1 MNRDELNIII
11 NSNTEADWQSKNIIE
26 AVNKYI
32 IEAVNKYEV
41 DAYNKA
47 IDAFADKAIKI
58 VYEANNRDRNP
69 QPRDMVADIHYKFI
83 EFAEQLK
90 EGEKNEKKY

>member
-26 AVNKYI
+26 AVNKY
-32 IEAVNKYEV
+32 VV
-41 DAYNKA
+41 DVYNKA

-58 VYEANNRDRNP
+58 VYEANNRDRNS

>member
-26 AVNKYI
+26 AVNKY
-32 IEAVNKYEV
+32 VV
-41 DAYNKA
+41 DVYNKA

-69 QPRDMVADIHYKFI
+69 QPIDMVADIHYKFI

>member
-26 AVNKYI
+26 AVNKY
-32 IEAVNKYEV
+32 VV
-41 DAYNKA
+41 DVYNKA
-47 IDAFADKAIKI
+47 IDAFADKAINI

-83 EFAEQLK
+83 EFAGQLK

>member
-26 AVNKYI
+26 AVNKY
-32 IEAVNKYEV
+32 VV
-41 DAYNKA
+41 DVYNKA

>member
-26 AVNKYI
+26 AVNKY
-32 IEAVNKYEV
+32 VV
-41 DAYNKA
+41 DVYNKA
-47 IDAFADKAIKI
+47 IDAFADKAINI

-69 QPRDMVADIHYKFI
+69 QPRDMVADIYYEFI

-90 EGEKNEKKY
+90 KGEKNEKKY